1 MRRPLV
7 YVLLGDPFHS
17 FSFLFL
23 LPLLRSGSSGV
34 QSYSH
39 PVDSSI
45 RIPLSGHVEGI
56 VGHPSMHLSV
66 HPSIDRSIHLYLPFY
81 LSIHLSIYYHLPM
94 YLSTYLIHLPPQMM
108 QRPELNPGGVLFL
121 GRGDRNDLIQLE
133 AVLMAGLIIQPTTT
147 TTSTTTTATATAGSF
162 ASSSPSSTPHPVI
175 NRVVAIFTEFPCNP
189 LLTCPDLHQLTTL
202 SRRYGVM
209 LIVDDT
215 IASFA
220 NADLLHSDGR

>member
-1 MRRPLV
+1 MQ
-7 YVLLGDPFHS
+7 
-17 FSFLFL
+17 
-23 LPLLRSGSSGV
+23 SSC
-34 QSYSH
+34 H

-45 RIPLSGHVEGI
+45 RIPLSGHVEGTYCRTSI
-56 VGHPSMHLSV
+56 FSPIDPSI
-66 HPSIDRSIHLYLPFY
+66 HPSIYTY
-81 LSIHLSIYYHLPM
+81 LSIYLSICLSTTT
-94 YLSTYLIHLPPQMM
+94 YLSTYLIYLPPQMM

-121 GRGDRNDLIQLE
+121 GRGDRNDLVQLE
-133 AVLMAGLIIQPTTT
+133 AVLMAGLIIQPSTTT
-147 TTSTTTTATATAGSF
+147 TTTTATATAGSF
-162 ASSSPSSTPHPVI
+162 APSTPSPSTPPPVM

>member
-1 MRRPLV
+1 
-7 YVLLGDPFHS
+7 
-17 FSFLFL
+17 
-23 LPLLRSGSSGV
+23 
-34 QSYSH
+34 
-39 PVDSSI
+39 
-45 RIPLSGHVEGI
+45 
-56 VGHPSMHLSV
+56 
-66 HPSIDRSIHLYLPFY
+66 
-81 LSIHLSIYYHLPM
+81 
-94 YLSTYLIHLPPQMM
+94 M

-121 GRGDRNDLIQLE
+121 GHGDRNDLEQLE
-133 AVLMAGLIIQPTTT
+133 AVLMAGLIIQPT
-147 TTSTTTTATATAGSF
+147 AIATAGSF
-162 ASSSPSSTPHPVI
+162 APSSPSFTPPPVI